1 MFSLH
6 LDQQAT
12 YTLMALTPLLIQVGA
27 LAFAIWA
34 DAYFKPKQ
42 KRVFLVILTLI
53 LLLIAQN
60 YLDILFYKWETGDL
74 FRTLTGMLGYLLRP
88 IILVLL
94 YDLVEPEG
102 RFWQGWTQ
110 IGRAHV

>member
-1 MFSLH
+1 MKNVSENLNFRRVFAILSNKKEGCAVFSLH

-42 KRVFLVILTLI
+42 KRVFPQMPTRKKNSPTQSPKQRL
-53 LLLIAQN
+53 
-60 YLDILFYKWETGDL
+60 
-74 FRTLTGMLGYLLRP
+74 P
-88 IILVLL
+88 SS
-94 YDLVEPEG
+94 PE
-102 RFWQGWTQ
+102 WTMT
-110 IGRAHV
+110 